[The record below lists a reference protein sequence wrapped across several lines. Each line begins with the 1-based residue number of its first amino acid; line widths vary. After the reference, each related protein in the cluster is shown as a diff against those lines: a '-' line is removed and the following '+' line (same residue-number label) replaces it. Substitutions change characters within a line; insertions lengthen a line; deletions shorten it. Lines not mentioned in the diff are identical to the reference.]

1 MLTYNQDIY
10 QKQNSSQ
17 KKYLHSLIQKGLAY
31 STGINISSAI
41 AQTELGRGY
50 KKILNDIFTIVDGY
64 SVGNKCRT
72 WQLKADKVIN
82 LSTKDERAA
91 KNNATF
97 ITFDKSVDKILE
109 GYSHHEK
116 ICAISHMNKC
126 YSAKCHSD
134 LVYNIDDTL
143 GGRETNA
150 LSCLPSKIRA
160 LAIINGNKAVSMD
173 IKSSQPRTTIKVL
186 KIDEYKNNDAV
197 YFTKLVNT
205 GKIYEHL
212 SNNLYMTR
220 EEAKIAYNASI
231 NSDCSTNSFVPF
243 TDNKKEYIKNK
254 RKAEN
259 KAAVSKFIK
268 ERFPTVYNI
277 IKEYSKINGKKSIGR
292 ACMTLEAN
300 AVNEIC
306 KKYNNVIP
314 VYDQIYVFGGDIQ
327 KIQNDFVDS
336 IKKNMGWTQEETIS
350 VKNHNEFLHEEED
363 REEKEEE
370 AIILVSKPKSI
381 KMLRYL
387 QARIIKKWFD
397 FGQKPIRI

>member
-1 MLTYNQDIY
+1 MLTYNQTIY
-10 QKQNSSQ
+10 QKQTNTQ
-17 KKYLHSLIQKGLAY
+17 RKYLHSLIQKGLAY

-41 AQTELGRGY
+41 AQKELGRGY
-50 KKILNDIFTIVDGY
+50 KQILNDLFACVDGY

-72 WQLKADKVIN
+72 WQLNADKVIN
-82 LSTKDERAA
+82 LSTKDERVA

-109 GYSHHEK
+109 GYSRHEK

-134 LVYNIDDTL
+134 LVYKIDHTL

-150 LSCLPSKIRA
+150 FACLPSEIRA
-160 LAIINGNKAVSMD
+160 LAIVNGTKAISMD

-212 SNNLYMTR
+212 SNNLDMTR
-220 EEAKIAYNASI
+220 DEAKVAYNASI
-231 NSDCSTNSFVPF
+231 NSDCSTNSFGGM
-243 TDNKKEYIKNK
+243 Y
-254 RKAEN
+254 N

-268 ERFPTVYNI
+268 ERFPTVYTAVKN
-277 IKEYSKINGKKSIGR
+277 YSKINGKKSIGR
-292 ACMTLEAN
+292 ACMTLEAS

-327 KIQNDFVDS
+327 NIQNDFIES
-336 IKKNMGWTQEETIS
+336 IKKNMGWQHEETIS
-350 VKNHNEFLHEEED
+350 VKNHNEFLQGEE
-363 REEKEEE
+363 RGEEQEEG
-370 AIILVSKPKSI
+370 AIILVSKPKSV
-381 KMLRYL
+381 KMLMYL
-387 QARIIKKWFD
+387 QRRIIKKWFD
-397 FGQKPIRI
+397 FGQNPIRI